1 MSSVKDIPNE
11 GAKWLGDWPTVTGG
25 PQPLFEVLA
34 VRRRRIVLSV
44 LAERELPIDIG
55 TLGQAVA
62 EHERPAP
69 NDRAVHHVRMSLHH
83 AHLPKLAD
91 AGLVEYDWE
100 RGVVE
105 EAVDELDSLLGSVDA
120 VAQSD
125 SESP

>member
-1 MSSVKDIPNE
+1 MSSVRDIPNE
-11 GAKWLGDWPTVTGG
+11 GAEWVGDWPTVAGG

-44 LAERELPIDIG
+44 LAEREPPIDVG

-62 EHERPAP
+62 ERERSAP
-69 NDRAVHHVRMSLHH
+69 DEQTVHHVRMSLHH

-100 RGVVE
+100 RCVVE

-120 VAQSD
+120 VTPSD
-125 SESP
+125 SEDP